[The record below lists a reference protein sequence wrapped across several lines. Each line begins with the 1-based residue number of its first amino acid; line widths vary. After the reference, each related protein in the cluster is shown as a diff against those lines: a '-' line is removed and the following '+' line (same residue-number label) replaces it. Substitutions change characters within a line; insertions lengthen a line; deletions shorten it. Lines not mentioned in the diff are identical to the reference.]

1 MAGCSQLQARC
12 LQRFDFSGWLVMLLL
27 KPSKL
32 LQCGRQL
39 LDHFWAY
46 ISRNA
51 TLLAFF
57 SLSSEAH
64 AHKCLRKTP
73 FLGIFHAV
81 YINTDSYRIYFTKTT
96 LLLVD
101 YWTWF
106 LSVAVGCCVSKK
118 QACVYIAR
126 VVADLRILFASL
138 LAVSLWQL
146 LANQLNPQEHN
157 TTTSRNYHH

>member
-1 MAGCSQLQARC
+1 
-12 LQRFDFSGWLVMLLL
+12 MLLL
-27 KPSKL
+27 KPSNCYSVADNNSWTFFGHKS
-32 LQCGRQL
+32 QEKQ
-39 LDHFWAY
+39 HF
-46 ISRNA
+46 S
-51 TLLAFF
+51 AFF
-57 SLSSEAH
+57 SLVGSSEAH